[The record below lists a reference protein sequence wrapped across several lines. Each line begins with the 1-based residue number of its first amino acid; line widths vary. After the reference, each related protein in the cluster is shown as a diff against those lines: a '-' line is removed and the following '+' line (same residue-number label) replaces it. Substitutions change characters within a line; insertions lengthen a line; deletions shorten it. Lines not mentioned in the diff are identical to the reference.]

1 VAATPDP
8 WLNALPRYL
17 RALER
22 RIVKLPGALGATARA
37 QCELREHWDRYE
49 ALDALRVSLEAE
61 SPAALS
67 ELRWLTEE
75 YAVSLFAQ
83 ELKTAV
89 VVSARRLQEAQIAAR
104 WAIDALR

>member
-1 VAATPDP
+1 
-8 WLNALPRYL
+8 
-17 RALER
+17 
-22 RIVKLPGALGATARA
+22 
-37 QCELREHWDRYE
+37 
-49 ALDALRVSLEAE
+49 LDTLRVALKAE
-61 SPAALS
+61 PPPALS

-104 WAIDALR
+104 RAIDAWR